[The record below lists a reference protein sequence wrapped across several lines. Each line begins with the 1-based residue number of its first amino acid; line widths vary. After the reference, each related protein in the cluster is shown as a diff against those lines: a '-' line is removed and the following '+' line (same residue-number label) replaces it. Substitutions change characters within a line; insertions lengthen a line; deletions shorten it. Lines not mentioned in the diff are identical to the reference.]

1 MKVVQTLLFISFI
14 LVNTLAQAQSKE
26 AALLTGKVWV
36 LESDE
41 MSGLGT
47 HLSLTDNTKLEFTAD
62 GMWKSSEP
70 IKGVKQGKWTL
81 MNNNRTLV
89 MTFQNEEISYLI
101 LELSEKTLQYRL
113 KKNATTFT
121 YQWVVK

>member
-14 LVNTLAQAQSKE
+14 LLNTLAQAQSKE
-26 AALLTGKVWV
+26 SALLTGKVWV

-47 HLSLTDNTKLEFTAD
+47 HISLTDKTKLEFAAD
-62 GMWKSSEP
+62 GTWKSSEP

-81 MNNNRTLV
+81 MNNNRTLM

-113 KKNATTFT
+113 KKNATTYT